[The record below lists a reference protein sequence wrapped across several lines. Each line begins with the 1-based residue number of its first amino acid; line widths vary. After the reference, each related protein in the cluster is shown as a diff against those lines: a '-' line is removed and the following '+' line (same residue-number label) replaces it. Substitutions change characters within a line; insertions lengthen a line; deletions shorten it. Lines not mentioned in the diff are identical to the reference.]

1 MSTESPSTTTTMT
14 GPRRREGRLPAMAR
28 RHPVGV
34 FLTLALGLGWTALT
48 IPNVTR
54 QPAVPYLL
62 GMLVVLL
69 GSALLVTHW
78 ADGPGAVR
86 RLLARALQW
95 RFEPWRYAVILLGM
109 PAATLAVAAVLG
121 TAAIPDNWTAYALG
135 YLFQTVILG
144 FLLGNLW
151 EETAWTGFL
160 QARLMDRHGLL
171 TGSLLTAPWF
181 YAIHIPLS
189 FAPGWTWSS
198 AAFNL
203 ALLVVIA
210 PVMRIL
216 LGMHYLDTRGSLL
229 AVGLQHAAFNSSD
242 ELGSA
247 GWEYAIGLLILTAV
261 VAGIRHVTRQDRK
274 APA

>member
-1 MSTESPSTTTTMT
+1 MSTNVTSITPAVID
-14 GPRRREGRLPAMAR
+14 PRRRGGRLAQLTQ

-34 FLTLALGLGWTALT
+34 FLTLGLGLGWTALT
-48 IPNVTR
+48 IPNLTG

-62 GMLVVLL
+62 GMLVVLV

-86 RLLARALQW
+86 RLLARGLQW

-109 PAATLAVAAVLG
+109 PAATLAVAAGLG
-121 TAAIPDNWTAYALG
+121 TAAVPDDWTSFALS
-135 YLFQTVILG
+135 YLVQTVIVG
-144 FLLGNLW
+144 FALGNLW

-171 TGSLLTAPWF
+171 KGSLLTAPWF
-181 YAIHIPLS
+181 FAIHIPLS

-210 PVMRIL
+210 PVMRYL

-229 AVGLQHAAFNSSD
+229 AVGLQHAAFNASD
-242 ELGSA
+242 DLGSA
-247 GWEYAIGLLILTAV
+247 GWEYAMGLIVLTGV
-261 VAGIRHVTRQDRK
+261 VAGIRHLTLRRRSRVR
-274 APA
+274 